1 MDGSDLLVIIGLPL
15 AALVAAL
22 IFGFILPRRR
32 RHRRRN
38 VPFVIAPFHAS
49 GDLPG
54 RPVRNEPFGS
64 QAGVPRQPAGPQAPG
79 YSAPYTPVYTP
90 PVPGHASGAS
100 AASAAPSR
108 ETREPWMP
116 APGRRE
122 VATGTD
128 GAPRNEPRS
137 PSPASNAAEHH
148 NLRLEHTAE
157 VRPTLKVHRP
167 PADGTLQFLPGRMEI
182 IEGRDIGQEI
192 RFVRQP
198 GAALTEITFG
208 RGDGAPYRHVQLHEP
223 TVSRLHAK
231 ITQEDKRWRLTN
243 LSKTNPVTVNGAPL
257 EGEGTSH
264 LLADGDRVEM
274 GEVALRFRAR

>member
-1 MDGSDLLVIIGLPL
+1 MDGSDLLVIVGLPL
-15 AALVAAL
+15 AALAGAL
-22 IFGFILPRRR
+22 IFGYILPRRR

-54 RPVRNEPFGS
+54 RPVRTEPTGS
-64 QAGVPRQPAGPQAPG
+64 HDGVPRQPVAPPAPG
-79 YSAPYTPVYTP
+79 YAAPYTPVYTP
-90 PVPGHASGAS
+90 PVPGHTASAS
-100 AASAAPSR
+100 AASAPPVR
-108 ETREPWMP
+108 EAREPWMP
-116 APGRRE
+116 APGWRE

-137 PSPASNAAEHH
+137 PSPPSNAAEHH
-148 NLRLEHTAE
+148 NLRLEPTPEA
-157 VRPTLKVHRP
+157 RPALKVHRP

-198 GAALTEITFG
+198 GAAQTEITFG

-231 ITQEDKRWRLTN
+231 ITHEGKRWRLTN
-243 LSKTNPVTVNGAPL
+243 LSKTNPVTVNGTPL
-257 EGEGTSH
+257 EGEGSSQ
-264 LLADGDRVEM
+264 LLTDGDRLEM
-274 GEVALRFRAR
+274 GEVALRFRGR